1 MKTQLALST
10 LAVAAWML
18 FQAQAQA
25 APPVPAPLPAPAAN
39 ALPVQCGTNPG
50 ISVTTGKDPRTLTIN
65 QSAPTV
71 VSNWTSFDI
80 GSQASVVVKQPTTN
94 STLVSQVVTSAPTRI
109 AGALTANGRVFVINP
124 AGITVF
130 NGATMTAG
138 ALVLSTLPLD
148 RKTLTSNNF
157 GFNMNGDGVAGTV
170 ENHGNLIAT
179 TPQNTP
185 SATRTVAL
193 IGGNVINGT
202 DGVVS
207 ANAGTA
213 ALLAGRNVTLDF
225 AADDLTK
232 IVVNGNALRA
242 AIENQGMI
250 VADGGQAL
258 MTLRTADDL
267 ISTALNQDGIV
278 RARSV
283 ATRGG
288 RIVLDGGSGMVQVT
302 GTLDASGGANGVPA
316 RGGNIDVTGGTVHLS
331 STALVDANG
340 TAATAQGAG
349 GGRVRIGGIGES
361 ALQSG
366 TAVDLTR
373 AGSVQIDAGARVRA
387 DAAAPAAASKYVLA
401 GTEAPAAGAGG
412 EVIVDGAAATIAGTL
427 SASGGALGGNGGTV
441 ETSSPTL
448 DVSQAQVSAH
458 AVNGAAGQW
467 LIDPAGVDIDIVAN
481 PPLVATGSGG
491 VRIVADEAPPAQGQV
506 SADAIDRALS
516 NGTSVTV
523 RSYTGGAVV
532 AAAPQY
538 TTVAPQPAGTIYL
551 DASILKSAQG
561 APSNVQFALQSYG
574 NIEVS
579 NEGATSVSAAP
590 NAGALGVSM
599 QTDYHNPATPSHSVT
614 LDAANFVT
622 NGGDFSVQAPVIGM
636 NGVSIDT
643 RVLNGLATSGA
654 VTMTGTSIAMND
666 SSITTSSGSIGLT
679 ATGGGLSIESY
690 PPNLDDP
697 SATLVSSSKLTSG
710 SGSISLYGSKV
721 YAPPVAEIAE
731 LAALSSQSGV
741 SLQNVS
747 VSTQGGAIDVR
758 GLGLPLKETGSV
770 NGVSLNQASMS
781 TSGGPQAY
789 VALSGQG
796 TGAGAGIVARG
807 STIGGAGQQGDVILR
822 AQGGTN
828 GGALDLGTSGT
839 QNRFASTGNLVAMPG
854 GVDANFALA
863 AANATSIVIGEPSG
877 GFGLSLTDLA
887 QMTGV
892 DTLIV
897 GSATHTGRITVDTA
911 SPFLTNLT
919 LENTGAGSQGIL
931 AYGAVN
937 VAGKMLALASAGAVT
952 MPDAVTANALLLSGP
967 GAFSLTSA
975 GNSVNTLAMSGAG
988 SVTFVNA
995 HGFNIG
1001 ALKGS
1006 AYGSVAQNGP
1016 ANVIDA
1022 SNSTVNGALFARA
1035 LTGNIGLGGG
1045 SAQLHGVGDR
1055 LGASGATI
1063 VNLKTGG
1070 AFDLVMDGPGGHFVN
1085 AGAGNVS
1092 SGATWRIW
1100 ADTQTG
1106 ETRGAV
1112 SPGGTTPN
1120 VYGCVYGACNP
1131 DMQANH
1137 FLYAGSEGGDPGNG
1151 GPGNGGPG
1159 NGGPGNGGP
1168 GNGGP
1173 GNGGPGN
1180 GGPGNGGSG
1189 NGGPGNGGSGNGNN
1203 GPIGG
1208 TSTAQ
1213 DPNGDPITN
1222 QQNAPGTLFTQTGLQ
1237 SFFTDAQ
1244 HSFLYDNNLAGVM
1257 SRGGTSVCMGSNQPL
1272 ASNLPADTAPDT
1284 LAVEWRRVRSQPNLN
1299 NCIIVNRPHGCGD
1312 F

>member
-10 LAVAAWML
+10 LALAAWML

-25 APPVPAPLPAPAAN
+25 APPLPAPAA
-39 ALPVQCGTNPG
+39 LPVPSGANPG
-50 ISVTTGKDPRTLTIN
+50 INVTTGKDPRTLTIN

-157 GFNMNGDGVAGTV
+157 GFNTNSDGVAGTV
-170 ENHGNLIAT
+170 ENHGKLVAT

-232 IVVNGNALRA
+232 VVVNGNALRA
-242 AIENQGMI
+242 AIENQGMV

-267 ISTALNQDGIV
+267 ISTALNQDGVV
-278 RARSV
+278 RAQSV

-481 PPLVATGSGG
+481 PPLGATGSGG

-551 DASILKSAQG
+551 NASILKSAQG
-561 APSNVQFALQSYG
+561 APSNVQLALQSYG
-574 NIEVS
+574 SIEVS

-590 NAGALGVSM
+590 NAGALGVLM
-599 QTDYHNPATPSHSVT
+599 QTDYRNTATPSHSVT

-636 NGVSIDT
+636 DGVSIDT
-643 RVLNGLATSGA
+643 RVLSGLATSGA
-654 VTMTGTSIAMND
+654 VTMTGNSIALND
-666 SSITTSSGSIGLT
+666 STLTTSSGSIGLT

-731 LAALSSQSGV
+731 VVALSSLSSQSGV

-758 GLGLPLKETGSV
+758 GLGLPLKGTGSV
-770 NGVSLNQASMS
+770 NGVSLNQVSMS
-781 TSGGPQAY
+781 TLGGPQAY

-807 STIGGAGQQGDVILR
+807 SAIGGAGQQGDVILR

-828 GGALDLGTSGT
+828 GGALDLGTSGM
-839 QNRFASTGNLVAMPG
+839 QNRFSSTGNLVAMPG

-1001 ALKGS
+1001 ALKAS
-1006 AYGSVAQNGP
+1006 AYGSAAQNGP

-1045 SAQLHGVGDR
+1045 SAQLHGVGNR
-1055 LGASGATI
+1055 LGASGATN

-1159 NGGPGNGGP
+1159 NGGPGNGGS

-1173 GNGGPGN
+1173 A
-1180 GGPGNGGSG
+1180 NGGSG
-1189 NGGPGNGGSGNGNN
+1189 NGGSANGGSANGNN

-1208 TSTAQ
+1208 SSTAQ